1 MATPSDDIFENSS
14 VAELLKALL
23 LLESESDAKSFLR
36 DLLTE
41 NELKEFAMRWQVAR
55 MLHEKLPYSHIERE
69 TGLSS
74 TTIARISKW
83 LSTGTGGYQ
92 KMLEKFAQLP

>member
-1 MATPSDDIFENSS
+1 MAKTSDDLWQNSS
-14 VAELLKALL
+14 VVDLLKALL

-41 NELKEFAMRWQVAR
+41 NELREFAMRWQVAR
-55 MLHEKLPYSHIERE
+55 MLHQKLSYSHIERE

-83 LSTGTGGYQ
+83 LSAGTGGYQ
-92 KMLEKFAQLP
+92 NMLKKFDEIE